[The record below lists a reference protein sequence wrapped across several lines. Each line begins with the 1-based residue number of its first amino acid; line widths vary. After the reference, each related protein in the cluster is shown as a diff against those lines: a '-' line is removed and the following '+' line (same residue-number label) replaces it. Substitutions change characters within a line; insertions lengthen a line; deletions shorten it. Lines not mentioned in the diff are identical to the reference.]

1 MNNDNNKNF
10 VNSPSGV
17 GGKTVIIT
25 GGGSGIGKAAS
36 LLFAK
41 QGATVHI
48 IELNKEHAED
58 TVNKINENG
67 KAFNYICDVSNQ
79 QQVAKTFKEIS
90 KADVLINNAGIAHI
104 GKADTTSESDFE
116 RIFNV
121 NVKGYY
127 NCMHEAIPLMKA
139 KGHGVILNMCS
150 VAAHTGISERFAYS
164 MSKGAVYSMTLSVAK
179 DYLHDNIRCNCI
191 SPARIHTPFIDDY
204 LKKNYPGKEKEMFDA
219 LAKTQPI
226 GRMGTPE
233 EVASL
238 ILFLCSDEASFITG
252 CDYPV
257 DGGFLKLNT

>member
-1 MNNDNNKNF
+1 MLDFTN
-10 VNSPSGV
+10 
-17 GGKTVIIT
+17 KTVIIT

-48 IELNKEHAED
+48 IELNQQQADD
-58 TVNKINENG
+58 TVAMVKKNG
-67 KAFNYICDVSNQ
+67 GNAMAHLCDVCNQ
-79 QQVAKTFKEIS
+79 QQVGKTLKEIG
-90 KADVLINNAGIAHI
+90 KVDVLVNNAGIAHI
-104 GKADTTSESDFE
+104 GKADTTNEIDFD

-139 KGHGVILNMCS
+139 TGKGVILNVCS
-150 VAAHTGISERFAYS
+150 VAALTGIAERFAYS

-179 DYLHDNIRCNCI
+179 DYLQDNIRCNCI
-191 SPARIHTPFIDDY
+191 SPARIHTPFVDDY
-204 LKKNYPGKEKEMFDA
+204 LQKNYPGKEKEMYDA

-226 GRMGTPE
+226 GRMGTTE

>member
-1 MNNDNNKNF
+1 MFDFTN
-10 VNSPSGV
+10 
-17 GGKTVIIT
+17 KTVVIT

-36 LLFAK
+36 VMFAR
-41 QGATVHI
+41 QGAWVHI
-48 IELNKEHAED
+48 IEWNEENAKQTMKE
-58 TVNKINENG
+58 IENNSG
-67 KAFNYICDVSNQ
+67 KVIAHICDVSDQ
-79 QQVAKTFKEIS
+79 QQIAKVFKSI
-90 KADVLINNAGIAHI
+90 ATIDVLINNAGISHI

-116 RIFNV
+116 RIFKI
-121 NVKGYY
+121 NVKGIY
-127 NCMHEAIPLMKA
+127 NCLHEAIPLMKING
-139 KGHGVILNMCS
+139 KGVILNMCS

-164 MSKGAVYSMTLSVAK
+164 MGKGAVYSMTLSVAK
-179 DYLHDNIRCNCI
+179 DYLQDNIRCNCV

-204 LKKNYPGKEKEMFDA
+204 LKKIYPGREKEMFDA

-226 GRMGTPE
+226 GRMGTTE